1 VNLSARQ
8 VAQTDLLDRIKE
20 ALAISKLNPHH
31 LKLEI
36 TESVVM
42 ENAEAAALMFKQLRS
57 LGVQLSIDD
66 FGTGYSSLSYLHRFP
81 LNYLKIDRSF
91 VSRLTTDNDNAIVR
105 TISTLARNLG
115 MEVIAEGIETEEQY
129 QQLKMLGCEYG
140 QGFLFSHPV
149 NNEGVIHLLAQDT
162 HRDEDSHRDDK
173 SELVLAPTTS
183 EEDITLAY
191 SM

>member
-1 VNLSARQ
+1 MRRARTCAQWQLDSPSHRSLSLSVNLSARQ
-8 VAQTDLLDRIKE
+8 VAQPDLLDRIKE
-20 ALAISKLNPHH
+20 ALATSKLNPHC

-91 VSRLTTDNDNAIVR
+91 VIASDDRQRQRDRAHHLDSRAQPRHGSHRRRHRDRRAV
-105 TISTLARNLG
+105 SA
-115 MEVIAEGIETEEQY
+115 TEDAG
-129 QQLKMLGCEYG
+129 LRVWS
-140 QGFLFSHPV
+140 GFP
-149 NNEGVIHLLAQDT
+149 LLASG
-162 HRDEDSHRDDK
+162 R
-173 SELVLAPTTS
+173 
-183 EEDITLAY
+183 
-191 SM
+191 